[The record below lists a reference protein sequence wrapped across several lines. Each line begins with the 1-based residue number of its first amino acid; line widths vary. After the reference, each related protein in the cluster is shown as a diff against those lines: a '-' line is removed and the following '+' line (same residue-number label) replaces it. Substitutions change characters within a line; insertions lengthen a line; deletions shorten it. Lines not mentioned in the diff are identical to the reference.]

1 MNKRKLFQSK
11 NYNAK
16 NETKSSKFNL
26 SNFENKNYSKSK
38 KQAGIT
44 LIALVISIIVMLI
57 LAGVSLNATIG
68 DNGII
73 TQAQNATYMQSIA
86 TLEEYLNNFYVE
98 HYDDFNNEENKV
110 QAMSK
115 YNTSRDWFYQP
126 MTGLGYI
133 VDSSGNIHYFINKAN
148 LPTEIKNQLKGGDA
162 GSGTYADYAR
172 MNDVYGVTTDLKV
185 YYCANGNDSKMGAEE
200 SVKDKLDRKVFDS
213 TNGIAT
219 YLKET
224 FPDIIKTDENGNI
237 LLENLNVIQE
247 LDLDANENPNI
258 NFSDFYNFTSLK
270 IVKLYNYNNVSLNG
284 FQNLA
289 LLERLYIENSDISD
303 YSAINNLSTLTH
315 LYLLKSNN
323 ANVEKMSSALANS
336 NLPNLKYFGI
346 MNSDLTNR
354 VLQQVG
360 SDTSY
365 SEVTDLSSLKRISET
380 TKNAIK
386 YLWLNNNKINNLCG
400 IEGFKNVYQIEVIN
414 NPNLQNINEIKEFK
428 EIKYFYAQYCNL
440 ENIEGLINSNIY
452 LLSVFGN
459 TNLTSLNGLQ
469 GSLNINSIYANNC
482 NLQDIT
488 AIQDKN
494 SLEYLNLNNNLN
506 LKLISSIKNDTAIRK
521 LYLGSNNNMEISE
534 VRQIANIIKN
544 CMEIDLPSKYY
555 AVLEGASR
563 REYRNLNLNDNSD
576 EILALEGD
584 TICTE
589 LSLEGNSN
597 LGTTESSK
605 QKLYQILGSMTNLKA
620 LQLRGLKNI
629 DNMEWIKTMPNLVEL
644 DLRGTA
650 VTDLTLLNTYATKLE
665 TLVIDN
671 ENIELSDIQ
680 TTIERL
686 GDNSYDKSLLNKSN
700 NQCVLGLQITNQK
713 LANKLTSCTE
723 LTRFIILPLD
733 ATNGIKYDLSMCSKM
748 TNFSEIN
755 CSEILFVFPE
765 NIEYVYL
772 GYSRTTPDLS
782 KCKKIQEFYYEDPRN
797 LTEENLYTMFSNL
810 SNCTN
815 LKKAIIPTSWRNSNN
830 IKGIEKLANTKI
842 ESLKLSGAYNQS
854 WSTGSLQACLSDI
867 TGIGKLKTLKELKL
881 DITSIKN
888 LDALAGCESLETLTM
903 QYGQL
908 NDISGIANCTN
919 LKAINFSGDNQIQ
932 HSIIYNLEPLSNL
945 TNLEVANFNY
955 NSINNLHGIE
965 NLQKLRVLSLNNNA
979 ITNYVS
985 TNNGQINNLEILANL
1000 NKYSLRE
1007 LYLNNNKID
1016 DFSIL
1021 KNITNW
1027 SNKSGW

>member
-26 SNFENKNYSKSK
+26 NNFGNKNYSKSK

-303 YSAINNLSTLTH
+303 YSAINNLYTLTH

-336 NLPNLKYFGI
+336 NLPNLKYLGI
-346 MNSDLTNR
+346 ASNIISSSLEDNR
-354 VLQQVG
+354 GVTGQK
-360 SDTSY
+360 T
-365 SEVTDLSSLKRISET
+365 EVTDLSPLNRISET
-380 TKNAIK
+380 TRNAVR
-386 YLWLNNNKINNLCG
+386 YLWLNNNQIENLNGLENFKNMYQLVVLDNSNLTTLAG
-400 IEGFKNVYQIEVIN
+400 IENMTG
-414 NPNLQNINEIKEFK
+414 L
-428 EIKYFYAQYCNL
+428 KYLYAQSCKKL
-440 ENIEGLINSNIY
+440 ENISALSNCTQLLLAVLMSNNKITTLDSMQNASNILSLYCDSCDIKNLNALSNKLKLNY
-452 LLSVFGN
+452 L
-459 TNLTSLNGLQ
+459 SLRN
-469 GSLNINSIYANNC
+469 
-482 NLQDIT
+482 
-488 AIQDKN
+488 
-494 SLEYLNLNNNLN
+494 NNNLTGVN
-506 LKLISSIKNDTAIRK
+506 AIKTDTAIRK
-521 LYLGSNNNMEISE
+521 LYLKNNNNINMSDVREIS
-534 VRQIANIIKN
+534 NIIKN
-544 CMEIDLPSKYY
+544 CIEIELPSKYY
-555 AVLEGASR
+555 AVLEGTTR
-563 REYRNLNLNDNSD
+563 KEYRNLNLNDNSD

-597 LGTTESSK
+597 LGSTESSK
-605 QKLYQILGSMTNLKA
+605 QKLYKILGSMTNLKA
-620 LQLRGLKNI
+620 LQLNGVKNI
-629 DNMEWIKTMPNLVEL
+629 DSIEWIKTMPNLVEL

-650 VTDLTLLNTYATKLE
+650 ITDLSILNTYAINLE
-665 TLVIDN
+665 TLLIDN
-671 ENIELSDIQ
+671 ENIALKDIQ
-680 TTIERL
+680 TTINRL
-686 GDNSYDKSLLNKSN
+686 GDYGYSKTLLGLHN
-700 NQCVLGLQITNQK
+700 NIKTTGLQIFNQK
-713 LANKLTSCTE
+713 LANKLTDCTE
-723 LTRFIILPLD
+723 ITRFYLKEYPNLPNGLTFDLSNCNQLTDFKSKYYCTEKYILPSSVQ
-733 ATNGIKYDLSMCSKM
+733 KVECSW
-748 TNFSEIN
+748 IN
-755 CSEILFVFPE
+755 
-765 NIEYVYL
+765 
-772 GYSRTTPDLS
+772 TWPDLS
-782 KCKKIQEFYYEDPRN
+782 RCTQITEFVYHDLYYCTDEKI
-797 LTEENLYTMFSNL
+797 ENLFKEL
-810 SNCTN
+810 GKCQN
-815 LKKAIIPTSWRNSNN
+815 LKKVELTAFHYDKVR
-830 IKGIEKLANTKI
+830 GIENLENTKI
-842 ESLKLSGAYNQS
+842 EKLTICGSYNTGWNNPLLASLNNI
-854 WSTGSLQACLSDI
+854 D
-867 TGIGKLKTLKELKL
+867 GIGNLKTLKSLT
-881 DITSIKN
+881 INYSSIKK

>member
-16 NETKSSKFNL
+16 NEIKSSKFNL
-26 SNFENKNYSKSK
+26 SNFGNKNYSKSK
-38 KQAGIT
+38 NQTGIT

-86 TLEEYLNNFYVE
+86 ILEEYLNNFYVE
-98 HYDDFNNEENKV
+98 HYDDFNDEENKV

-323 ANVEKMSSALANS
+323 ANVEKMSSALATS
-336 NLPNLKYFGI
+336 NLPNLKYLGI
-346 MNSDLTNR
+346 MNSDLTNSK
-354 VLQQVG
+354 LNSVG
-360 SDTSY
+360 KETSY
-365 SEVTDLSSLKRISET
+365 SDVTDISSLTKISDV

-386 YLWLNNNKINNLCG
+386 YLWINNNKISSLNGL
-400 IEGFKNVYQIEVIN
+400 EDFKNLYQIEAIN
-414 NPNLQNINEIKEFK
+414 NPNLKDVNAIKELK

-440 ENIEGLINSNIY
+440 ENIEGLINSNLY
-452 LLSVFGN
+452 FLVVLGN
-459 TNLTSLNGLQ
+459 SNLISLNGLQ
-469 GSLNINSIYANNC
+469 NSSNINSIYANDC
-482 NLQDIT
+482 NIQDIT
-488 AIQDKN
+488 AIQNKN
-494 SLEYLNLNNNLN
+494 SLGFLNLNNNLN
-506 LKLISSIKNDTAIRK
+506 LKLISSIKNDIAIRK
-521 LYLGSNNNMEISE
+521 LYLGNNNNMEISE
-534 VRQIANIIKN
+534 VRQISNIIKN
-544 CMEIDLPSKYY
+544 CTEITLPSKYY
-555 AVLEGASR
+555 AVLEGTTR
-563 REYRNLNLNDNSD
+563 KEYRNLNLNDNSD

-597 LGTTESSK
+597 LGSTESSK
-605 QKLYQILGSMTNLKA
+605 QKLYKILGSMTNLKA
-620 LQLRGLKNI
+620 LQLNGVTNI
-629 DNMEWIKTMPNLVEL
+629 DSIEWIKTMPNLVEL

-686 GDNSYDKSLLNKSN
+686 GDNSYNKSLLNKSN

-733 ATNGIKYDLSMCSKM
+733 ATNRIKYDLSMCTKM
-748 TNFSEIN
+748 TSFSENN
-755 CSEILFVFPE
+755 CSGILFALPE
-765 NIEYVYL
+765 NVEYIYFS
-772 GYSRTTPDLS
+772 YSSTTPDLS
-782 KCKKIQEFYYEDPRN
+782 KCKKIQEFYYDDARN

-815 LKKAIIPTSWRNSNN
+815 LKKVRIATGWRSSNN

-842 ESLKLSGAYNQS
+842 ETLKLSGSYNIGWGKDHLQS
-854 WSTGSLQACLSDI
+854 CLSDI
-867 TGIGKLKTLKELKL
+867 SGIGKLKSLKELIL
-881 DITSIKN
+881 DITFIKN

-919 LKAINFSGDNQIQ
+919 LKKINFSGDNQIQ

-955 NSINNLHGIE
+955 NSINNLHAIE